1 MNDRIRILIADDHLI
16 VREGL
21 RLILET
27 QPGFEIVAEAR
38 DGVEAIELAT
48 ELQPDLVLMDLRM
61 PRLDGIAAIETLR
74 THQPEIALVILT
86 TYDEDD
92 LMRRGLAAGARGY
105 LLKDTDRETLF
116 ATIRAAVRGDTLLK
130 PEVIARLITGNQ
142 PVVATLPTTD
152 TEGLTDRELEVLNCV
167 AAGDRNKQI
176 AHRLGITERTVKAH
190 LTSIY
195 QKLAV
200 DSRAAAVSVAMQH
213 GLLSDDEDAPPA

>member
-1 MNDRIRILIADDHLI
+1 MSDLIRILIADDHLI

-27 QPGFEIVAEAR
+27 QAGFEIVGEAR
-38 DGVEAIELAT
+38 DGVEAIELASD
-48 ELQPDLVLMDLRM
+48 LLPDVVLMDLRM
-61 PRLDGIAAIETLR
+61 PRLDGIAAIEHLR
-74 THQPEIALVILT
+74 THQPGIALVILT
-86 TYDEDD
+86 TYNEDD

-105 LLKDTDRETLF
+105 LLKDTDRDTLF

-130 PEVIARLITGNQ
+130 PELISQLILGNR
-142 PVVATLPTTD
+142 PVPAAPTTTD
-152 TEGLTDRELEVLNCV
+152 LEGLTDRELEVLRCV

-195 QKLAV
+195 QKLEV
-200 DSRAAAVSVAMQH
+200 DSRAAAVSVAMQR
-213 GLLSDDEDAPPA
+213 GMLSDH